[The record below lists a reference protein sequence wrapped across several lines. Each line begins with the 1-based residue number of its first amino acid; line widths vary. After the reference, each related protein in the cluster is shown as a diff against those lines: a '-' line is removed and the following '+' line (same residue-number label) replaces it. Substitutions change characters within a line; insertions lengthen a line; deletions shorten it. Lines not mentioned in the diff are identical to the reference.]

1 MDYALLDL
9 ESFRNKESFLVA
21 CQKGK
26 NCPFEIKRVFYIFNV
41 KKDAIRGQHANRET
55 KFLMIALSGSCH
67 IKIDNG
73 IKQKIIVLNNPK
85 QGLYVGKMLWKEM
98 YNFSKDSI
106 LLVMAN
112 TLYNESEYIS
122 DYQLYQNIMKNGGGG
137 VVFNYVAPAA

>member
-1 MDYALLDL
+1 
-9 ESFRNKESFLVA
+9 
-21 CQKGK
+21 
-26 NCPFEIKRVFYIFNV
+26 
-41 KKDAIRGQHANRET
+41 
-55 KFLMIALSGSCH
+55 MIALSGSCH

-137 VVFNYVAPAA
+137 VGSL